1 MGTRR
6 SQAALSPW
14 IRLVFFV
21 AVLLS
26 AVPAFADD
34 DARANRLMV
43 EAVGLIETA
52 ERESSAEERFRLL
65 HRAHELLLDI
75 IERHPSTALAVKLA
89 TGQRIGTVSLAGVR
103 EALDEARAA
112 RAAAPPAAARRPGA
126 PVHVWRHREAVLA
139 VGWSA
144 NGARV
149 STVSRDGVAVTRD
162 IGTGAALHT
171 WRHGG
176 GVTAAALSPD
186 GRRML
191 TTDAGG
197 VATLSDTGTGD
208 VLARWQH
215 DRKPSAVALS
225 PRGRRALVALDDL
238 GSFVLL
244 VDTGTLEVLH
254 TWQHRAP
261 VTAVALSPDG
271 RRVLMGL
278 AGGEGVLGN
287 AKTGAT
293 LAVWEHPGSG
303 GGGLMS
309 AAFSPDGR
317 RVLAGAAN
325 RTAVLRDIRSG
336 EVLHRWQTRY
346 RVRSVAYSRS
356 DRWVLTG
363 DEGHEAELHEV
374 DTGRTL
380 RRWRYAADVEALAFS
395 PDDRRILMGFADGA
409 VIVCDLRLPKK
420 KRRNV
425 RITLTPNGGC
435 W

>member
-1 MGTRR
+1 MRARR
-6 SQAALSPW
+6 SRAAPSPW
-14 IRLVFFV
+14 IRLVFV
-21 AVLLS
+21 IAILLS
-26 AVPAFADD
+26 VAPAFADD

-43 EAVGLIETA
+43 EAVGLIGAA
-52 ERESSAEERFRLL
+52 EKEPSAEERFRLL

-75 IERHPSTALAVKLA
+75 VERHPSTALAVKLA

-112 RAAAPPAAARRPGA
+112 RAAAPPAAERRPGA

-149 STVSRDGVAVTRD
+149 SSVSREGVAVTRD
-162 IGTGAALHT
+162 IATGAALHT
-171 WRHGG
+171 WRHGSG
-176 GVTAAALSPD
+176 ITAAALSPD

-191 TTDAGG
+191 TADARG
-197 VATLSDTGTGD
+197 VATLSDAGTGD
-208 VLARWQH
+208 ILARWQH
-215 DRKPSAVALS
+215 DSTPSAVALS
-225 PRGRRALVALDDL
+225 PRGRRALVAL

-244 VDTGTLEVLH
+244 VDSGTLEVLH
-254 TWQHRAP
+254 TWRHRAP
-261 VTAVALSPDG
+261 VTAVATSLDG

-293 LAVWEHPGSG
+293 LSSWEHPGSG

-317 RVLAGAAN
+317 RVLTGAAN

-356 DRWVLTG
+356 GRWVLTG

-374 DTGRTL
+374 ATGRTL
-380 RRWRYAADVEALAFS
+380 RRWRYEADVEALAFS
-395 PDDRRILMGFADGA
+395 PDDRRILMGFGDGA
-409 VIVCDLRLPKK
+409 VIVCELRLPRK

-425 RITLTPNGGC
+425 RITLTQDDGC

>member
-1 MGTRR
+1 MRTRR
-6 SQAALSPW
+6 SRAALSPW
-14 IRLVFFV
+14 ISLVFIV

-34 DARANRLMV
+34 DAKANRLMV
-43 EAVGLIETA
+43 EAVGLIGAA
-52 ERESSAEERFRLL
+52 EKEPSAEERFRLL
-65 HRAHELLLDI
+65 HRARELLLDI
-75 IERHPSTALAVKLA
+75 VERHPSTGHAVKLA

-149 STVSRDGVAVTRD
+149 SSVSRGGVAVTRD
-162 IGTGAALHT
+162 IATGAALHT

-176 GVTAAALSPD
+176 GVAAAALSPD

-225 PRGRRALVALDDL
+225 PRGRRALVALGDL

-244 VDTGTLEVLH
+244 VDTGTLEVLR
-254 TWQHRAP
+254 TWRRRAP

-278 AGGEGVLGN
+278 VGGEGVLGD

-317 RVLAGAAN
+317 RVLTGAAN

-336 EVLHRWQTRY
+336 EVFHRWQTRY

-356 DRWVLTG
+356 GRWVLTG
-363 DEGHEAELHEV
+363 DEGHEAKLHEV

-380 RRWRYAADVEALAFS
+380 RRWRYAGPTSRRS
-395 PDDRRILMGFADGA
+395 PSPRTIAGY
-409 VIVCDLRLPKK
+409 
-420 KRRNV
+420 
-425 RITLTPNGGC
+425 
-435 W
+435 